1 MDIRINARHLRISDS
16 LRTQAE
22 YRLERLGRLDRRL
35 TAATLTFDAE
45 NTVKRAEA
53 RVAVAGGPPIIG
65 HGEGATPRNALDAAV
80 DRLERQLKRRRQRML
95 DRRSRTSRREGELTS
110 S

>member
-22 YRLERLGRLDRRL
+22 YRLERLARLDRRL
-35 TAATLTFDAE
+35 TAVTLTFDSE
-45 NTVKRAEA
+45 NAVKRAEA

-95 DRRSRTSRREGELTS
+95 DRRSRASRATEELTS